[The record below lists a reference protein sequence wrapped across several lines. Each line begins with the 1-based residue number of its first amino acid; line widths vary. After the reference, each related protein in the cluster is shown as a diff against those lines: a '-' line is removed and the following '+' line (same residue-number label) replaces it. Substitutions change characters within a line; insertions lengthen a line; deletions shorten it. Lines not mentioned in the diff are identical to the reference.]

1 MRNRAVGSHAMNDH
15 SSRSHTILTVHILSD
30 QQTDGGVFLSKH
42 GKINF
47 VDLAGSELTKKTMSE
62 GKTLE
67 EANNINKSLMV
78 LGYCISSLSDSKKRS
93 GHIPYRDSQL
103 TKLLADSLAG
113 NGVTLMIACV
123 SPAHYNHAETLNTL
137 RYASRAKRIRTKPV
151 IKMDP
156 REALILSL
164 KRDIHALQMEN
175 DHLKAALNLHHQA
188 APNGGAAE
196 NLLELQLDRVSSSG
210 GGVPVPKVDLQRLPE
225 LDGSELAEL
234 VKLYMVEN
242 ESLRQENNHL
252 FTVRETILRDQEIV
266 CRENERLLKKLE
278 DVNK

>member
-1 MRNRAVGSHAMNDH
+1 MNDH

-78 LGYCISSLSDSKKRS
+78 LGYCISSLSDNKKRT

-151 IKMDP
+151 IMMDP

-175 DHLKAALNLHHQA
+175 EHLKAALNLHHQA
-188 APNGGAAE
+188 AAPTD
-196 NLLELQLDRVSSSG
+196 NLLELQLERVHTG
-210 GGVPVPKVDLQRLPE
+210 DVGIPVPKVDLERLPE

-234 VKLYMVEN
+234 VKLYMAEN

-278 DVNK
+278 EVNK

>member
-1 MRNRAVGSHAMNDH
+1 M
-15 SSRSHTILTVHILSD
+15 
-30 QQTDGGVFLSKH
+30 F
-42 GKINF
+42 
-47 VDLAGSELTKKTMSE
+47 
-62 GKTLE
+62 
-67 EANNINKSLMV
+67 V
-78 LGYCISSLSDSKKRS
+78 LGYCIASLSDNKKRF

-123 SPAHYNHAETLNTL
+123 SPAQYNHAETLNTL

-151 IKMDP
+151 IMMDP

-164 KRDIHALQMEN
+164 KRDINALLMEN
-175 DHLKAALNLHHQA
+175 DHLKAALNLHHETL
-188 APNGGAAE
+188 PNGNHQNGE
-196 NLLELQLDRVSSSG
+196 LLEMHLERVATG
-210 GGVPVPKVDLQRLPE
+210 GMAVPKVDLERLAE
-225 LDGSELAEL
+225 LDGSELADL
-234 VKLYMVEN
+234 VKLYMQEN
-242 ESLRQENNHL
+242 EALRQENNHL

>member
-1 MRNRAVGSHAMNDH
+1 MQFHYHFQSKKKSFH
-15 SSRSHTILTVHILSD
+15 
-30 QQTDGGVFLSKH
+30 FLF
-42 GKINF
+42 GF
-47 VDLAGSELTKKTMSE
+47 
-62 GKTLE
+62 
-67 EANNINKSLMV
+67 
-78 LGYCISSLSDSKKRS
+78 LGYCIASLSDSKKRF

-151 IKMDP
+151 IMMDP

-164 KRDIHALQMEN
+164 KRDVHALEMEN
-175 DHLKAALNLHHQA
+175 EHLKASLNLHHESIKA
-188 APNGGAAE
+188 AGTNDELLGMYMERMSSADTNNGMA
-196 NLLELQLDRVSSSG
+196 
-210 GGVPVPKVDLQRLPE
+210 VPKVDLQRLAE
-225 LDGSELAEL
+225 LDGNELAEL
-234 VKLYMVEN
+234 VKLYMQEN
-242 ESLRQENNHL
+242 EALRQENNHL

>member
-1 MRNRAVGSHAMNDH
+1 MHVPY
-15 SSRSHTILTVHILSD
+15 I
-30 QQTDGGVFLSKH
+30 
-42 GKINF
+42 
-47 VDLAGSELTKKTMSE
+47 
-62 GKTLE
+62 
-67 EANNINKSLMV
+67 
-78 LGYCISSLSDSKKRS
+78 GYCIASLSDNKKRF

-123 SPAHYNHAETLNTL
+123 SPARYNFAETLNTL

-151 IKMDP
+151 IMMDP

-164 KRDIHALQMEN
+164 KRDIKSLEMEN
-175 DHLKAALNLHHQA
+175 EHLKTVLHLHH
-188 APNGGAAE
+188 
-196 NLLELQLDRVSSSG
+196 ELNSQRKHEG
-210 GGVPVPKVDLQRLPE
+210 EEVDLQQIGESTNLPKIHMERLPE
-225 LDGSELAEL
+225 LDSSELAEL
-234 VKLYMVEN
+234 VKLYMQEN
-242 ESLRQENNHL
+242 EALRQENNHL